1 MSDIIVVLRL
11 SSLGDVVLTSSF
23 LASCAQ
29 HFPAAP
35 IDYVV
40 REDLAA
46 IASALPGVRRIHPVP
61 RGAGAGALLALGS
74 ELRRARPAHVFD
86 LHHSVRSR
94 AITLGMPNLR
104 PGFGK
109 QSVPRWVLVHA
120 HRDLYRRW
128 GGARSLRERM
138 LEPLRRLGLEAHL
151 HPTRLVLP
159 ETVRARAATRLA
171 AAGVHPGD
179 ACVAV
184 APGARWPSKC
194 WPLERYLALAQQ
206 LAGDGVRVVLVGGE
220 AEATAAGMVALG
232 EPRCINLC
240 GTLDVLETGAVLSG
254 CRALVGN
261 DSGLA
266 HVAEAVGCPTVVLF
280 GPTSPQFGY
289 APFLDRSQLL
299 YQPPSCSPC
308 SKNGSRPCMRP
319 THVCMENIDVDAVA
333 TATRRVVEGAL
344 R

>member
-1 MSDIIVVLRL
+1 MSDNLVVLRL

-23 LASCAQ
+23 LASCSE
-29 HFPAAP
+29 HFPAAR
-35 IDYVV
+35 IAFVV

-46 IASALPGVRRIHPVP
+46 VASALPAVHRIHAVP
-61 RGAGAGALLALGS
+61 RGAGAGALVALGS
-74 ELRRARPAHVFD
+74 ELRRTRPAHVFD
-86 LHHSVRSR
+86 LHRSVRSR
-94 AITLGMPNLR
+94 TITLGMPNLR

-109 QSVPRWVLVHA
+109 QSLARWVLVHV

-128 GGARSLRERM
+128 GGARPLRERM
-138 LEPLRRLGLEAHL
+138 LEPLRRLGLEPRL
-151 HPTRLVLP
+151 HPTRLLLP
-159 ETVRARAATRLA
+159 ESVHAAAATRLA
-171 AAGVHPGD
+171 AAGVRFDD

-206 LAGDGVRVVLVGGE
+206 LAAAGSRVLLVGGE
-220 AEATAAGMVALG
+220 SEAAAAGMVALG

-240 GTLDVLETGAVLSG
+240 GPLDVLETAAVLSR

-289 APFLDRSQLL
+289 APFLERSAML
-299 YQPPSCSPC
+299 YQPPPCSPC

-319 THVCMENIDVDAVA
+319 THECMENIDVGTVA
-333 TATRRVVEGAL
+333 AATRLVIAGSR
-344 R
+344 